1 MRIIMRIF
9 FLMCI
14 LGASLT
20 IAAQNIIY
28 GNKNEQRAINMA
40 FDILQVYYHS
50 KELCVSDSIY
60 DLDWDIFSD
69 MVDTQT
75 KQILWSYRIEKKFI
89 WNAPTYSE
97 ALLSI
102 FGPET
107 CDSCMYIANFSE
119 PYKGMIR
126 CDILPKDK
134 MVGIYGSPVI
144 SAFLFKYNNGGEI
157 YQSYKAEV
165 NID

>member
-75 KQILWSYRIEKKFI
+75 KQILWSYRIEKNLFGTLQHILKLYYL
-89 WNAPTYSE
+89 YSV
-97 ALLSI
+97 LKLV
-102 FGPET
+102 
-107 CDSCMYIANFSE
+107 
-119 PYKGMIR
+119 
-126 CDILPKDK
+126 IL
-134 MVGIYGSPVI
+134 VCI
-144 SAFLFKYNNGGEI
+144 
-157 YQSYKAEV
+157 
-165 NID
+165 

>member
-97 ALLSI
+97 A
-102 FGPET
+102 
-107 CDSCMYIANFSE
+107 NFSE

-144 SAFLFKYNNGGEI
+144 SAFLFKYNNRGEI

>member
-1 MRIIMRIF
+1 MILIGIF
-9 FLMCI
+9 FRY
-14 LGASLT
+14 GWYSDQTNSLVLS
-20 IAAQNIIY
+20 NR
-28 GNKNEQRAINMA
+28 E
-40 FDILQVYYHS
+40 
-50 KELCVSDSIY
+50 
-60 DLDWDIFSD
+60 
-69 MVDTQT
+69 
-75 KQILWSYRIEKKFI
+75 KFI

-144 SAFLFKYNNGGEI
+144 SAFLFKYNNRGEI

>member
-28 GNKNEQRAINMA
+28 
-40 FDILQVYYHS
+40 DILQVYYHS

-60 DLDWDIFSD
+60 DLDWEIFSD

-144 SAFLFKYNNGGEI
+144 SAFLFK
-157 YQSYKAEV
+157 
-165 NID
+165 

>member
-97 ALLSI
+97 ALLSLI
-102 FGPET
+102 PQHY
-107 CDSCMYIANFSE
+107 CKLNFLLLRYLKSLIYNSVAE
-119 PYKGMIR
+119 LRYTTTKSRRAPKR
-126 CDILPKDK
+126 WILWCATKTRPW
-134 MVGIYGSPVI
+134 S
-144 SAFLFKYNNGGEI
+144 
-157 YQSYKAEV
+157 
-165 NID
+165 

>member
-1 MRIIMRIF
+1 
-9 FLMCI
+9 MCI

-69 MVDTQT
+69 QT
-75 KQILWSYRIEKKFI
+75 NSLVLSNREKI
-89 WNAPTYSE
+89 YLERSN
-97 ALLSI
+97 I
-102 FGPET
+102 F
-107 CDSCMYIANFSE
+107 
-119 PYKGMIR
+119 
-126 CDILPKDK
+126 
-134 MVGIYGSPVI
+134 
-144 SAFLFKYNNGGEI
+144 
-157 YQSYKAEV
+157 
-165 NID
+165 

>member
-1 MRIIMRIF
+1 MRIF

-60 DLDWDIFSD
+60 DLDWDIF
-69 MVDTQT
+69 
-75 KQILWSYRIEKKFI
+75 QIWLILRPNKFSGLIE
-89 WNAPTYSE
+89 
-97 ALLSI
+97 
-102 FGPET
+102 
-107 CDSCMYIANFSE
+107 
-119 PYKGMIR
+119 
-126 CDILPKDK
+126 
-134 MVGIYGSPVI
+134 
-144 SAFLFKYNNGGEI
+144 
-157 YQSYKAEV
+157 
-165 NID
+165 

>member
-1 MRIIMRIF
+1 
-9 FLMCI
+9 MCF
-14 LGASLT
+14 
-20 IAAQNIIY
+20 
-28 GNKNEQRAINMA
+28 R
-40 FDILQVYYHS
+40 FD
-50 KELCVSDSIY
+50 Y

-144 SAFLFKYNNGGEI
+144 SAFLFKYNNRGEI

>member
-107 CDSCMYIANFSE
+107 CDSCMYI
-119 PYKGMIR
+119 ITVR
-126 CDILPKDK
+126 
-134 MVGIYGSPVI
+134 
-144 SAFLFKYNNGGEI
+144 
-157 YQSYKAEV
+157 
-165 NID
+165 

>member
-126 CDILPKDK
+126 CDILPKDRK
-134 MVGIYGSPVI
+134 IGVYGSPTI
-144 SAFLFKYNNGGEI
+144 DAFLFKFNNKGEI
-157 YQSYKAEV
+157 YQLYKAKI